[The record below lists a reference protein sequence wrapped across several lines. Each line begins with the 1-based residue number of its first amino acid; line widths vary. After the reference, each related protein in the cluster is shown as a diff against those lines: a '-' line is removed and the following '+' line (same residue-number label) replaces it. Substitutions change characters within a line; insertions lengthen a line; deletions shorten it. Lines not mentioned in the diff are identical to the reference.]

1 MKKIFDKVADYF
13 IPKNVGLP
21 PSEMIKARV
30 LINSCFLA
38 STLILIS
45 GLNRYFLTDEY
56 PRSVLIVTAVL
67 ISIPWFIKKVGSFTT
82 IAYLFPTMALL
93 VLPVITYMRG
103 GLNTTPALWFA
114 ALPIMSLYFVGPRK
128 GLIYSL
134 VGLIFIIAFLH
145 LHTRGFSF
153 PVSPLDTQAKSL
165 HNGIGLICLFV
176 FVTYLTW
183 HYEKSSLENQERL
196 KRSEQKALKANKTKD
211 IFWANISHEI
221 RTPLNGILGMTNLLL
236 DSRLNKDQTELLQI
250 IKDSA
255 ENLNIILSDVI
266 DYSKIETNEI
276 EIQKKPFSLIRALDQ
291 VIQLFEHMA
300 GEKNID
306 LSYSIDSDVPIGV
319 LTDENRLRQILI
331 NLVANA
337 IKFTDQGFVKIL
349 VEKGP
354 RKDILLFSI
363 EDTGIGIPET
373 KREKLFRPFTQI
385 DDTSA
390 RKYGGTG
397 LGLVIVKNLVEILG
411 GKITLE
417 SQVGQGTTFSFTIN
431 VMPVHVKSH
440 DNRNLDL
447 SKDLHL
453 TKTVRLSILVV
464 EDNPVNR
471 RLLVSLLNK
480 NGHDPDTAVNGVEA
494 VEMAKEK
501 HYDLI
506 FMDLQMPE
514 MDGISASKIII
525 EHYAEKRPKIVAV
538 TANVLQEDQDKCFE
552 AGMDDFMAK
561 PINNNILI
569 SILERYSKQ
578 VLEVKD
584 ALLEYDETILPYPH
598 NEDHEPTVNRIE
610 ATESYQTFDA
620 YELLDNYSDDLFVI
634 ETMVQQFSERYG
646 EDMAVLN
653 EALQNNDMATIELRA
668 HSLKGSF
675 ASLFCKKGLTLS
687 IKLERIGK
695 NSEPENA
702 QEVIDEM
709 KVLCGELV
717 EELETFIEN
726 RTKNAA

>member
-1 MKKIFDKVADYF
+1 MKKLFDKVADYF
-13 IPKNVGLP
+13 IPKHMGLTP
-21 PSEMIKARV
+21 GEMIKARV

-38 STLILIS
+38 STLMLLS

-56 PRSVLIVTAVL
+56 PKSVLIVTIL
-67 ISIPWFIKKVGSFTT
+67 LTTIPWFIKKVGKFTA
-82 IAYLFPTMALL
+82 IAYLFPTGALL

-134 VGLIFIIAFLH
+134 VGLVFIIGFLH
-145 LHTRGFSF
+145 LHTRGFTF
-153 PVSPLDTQAKSL
+153 PPSPLDAYGKSL

-196 KRSEQKALKANKTKD
+196 KRSEQKALRANKTKD

-266 DYSKIETNEI
+266 DYSKIETNEL
-276 EIQKKPFSLIRALDQ
+276 EIQKKPFSLIKTLDQ
-291 VIQLFEHMA
+291 AIQLFEHMA
-300 GEKNID
+300 SEKNID
-306 LSYSIDSDVPIGV
+306 LSYSIDSDVPIGI
-319 LTDENRLRQILI
+319 LTDENRLRQVLI

-349 VEKGP
+349 VERGP
-354 RKDILLFSI
+354 RKDILCFSI

-373 KREKLFRPFTQI
+373 KREKLFKPFTQI
-385 DDTSA
+385 DDTTS

-397 LGLVIVKNLVEILG
+397 LGLVICKNLVEILG
-411 GKITLE
+411 GRITLE
-417 SQVGQGTTFSFTIN
+417 SQVGQGSIFKFSIT
-431 VMPVHVKSH
+431 VMPVHVKAH
-440 DNRNLDL
+440 DNKLADL
-447 SKDLHL
+447 GQDVYSA
-453 TKTVRLSILVV
+453 KTVRLKVLVV

-494 VEMAKEK
+494 VELAKEK

-514 MDGISASKIII
+514 MDGITASKIII
-525 EHYAEKRPKIVAV
+525 EHYAERRPKIVAV
-538 TANVLQEDQDKCFE
+538 TANVLQEDRDKCFE

-561 PINNNILI
+561 PINNNILL
-569 SILERYSKQ
+569 SILDRYSKQ
-578 VLEVKD
+578 IFEVKD
-584 ALLEYDETILPYPH
+584 ALLEYDERVMP
-598 NEDHEPTVNRIE
+598 EDYEEQPVHRIEPTE
-610 ATESYQTFDA
+610 QYSTFDA

-634 ETMVQQFSERYG
+634 ETIIQQFSERYG
-646 EDMAVLN
+646 EDINVLN
-653 EALQNNDMATIELRA
+653 EALQANDMATIELRA

-687 IKLERIGK
+687 IKLERMGK
-695 NSEPENA
+695 SAETKEA
-702 QEVIDEM
+702 QQTIDEIR
-709 KVLCGELV
+709 VLCGELV
-717 EELETFIEN
+717 EELETFLGN
-726 RTKNAA
+726 RQKSAA